1 MAYTMRRLLLL
12 IITQVLFLNLNAQ
25 TIIQMVADQG
35 VYKVPCEVNGL
46 KVKMVFDT
54 GAAAVSISENLAEM
68 MLENG
73 YLSIDDFGN
82 KAKALTADGRIVDN
96 TLINLKEVKIGD
108 VKLSNITAVVIGG
121 LRAPLLFGQ
130 SAIQKLG
137 EVTIKGDKLYIKGTA
152 VTESTS
158 GLYERWDEKNYQ
170 YSNYTYG
177 FAWHLP
183 KDYKWERQQ
192 GLEQHTQ
199 FRAQSTPF
207 TAFVNVQVANNPKD
221 LWTVYEQYTAMIEQA
236 DVAMEKKTGLLAYER
251 EFEKCILLG
260 QHAIKTTFK
269 EYFKDARLKEPVET
283 YSEEYIVVANGY
295 IFTIA
300 IKTPK
305 ALYDSIDSSVAIAD
319 VFKGFSFTIKH

>member
-1 MAYTMRRLLLL
+1 MRKLVYIVFAFLL
-12 IITQVLFLNLNAQ
+12 TQTVHAQ
-25 TIIQMVADQG
+25 TVIQMVADNG

-96 TLINLKEVKIGD
+96 TLVNLTSVKIGD
-108 VKLSNITAVVIGG
+108 IGLSNVTAVVIGG

-137 EVTIKGDKLYIKGTA
+137 EVTINGDKLYIKGTSTA
-152 VTESTS
+152 ESSS
-158 GLYERWDEKNYQ
+158 GLYERWDAKNYQ

-177 FAWHLP
+177 FAWYLP
-183 KDYKWERQQ
+183 KDYEWERQQ
-192 GLEQHTQ
+192 GMEQHTP

-207 TAFVNVQVANNPKD
+207 TVFVNAQVADNPKD
-221 LWTVYEQYTAMIEQA
+221 LWSVYEQYTAMIEQA

-251 EFEKCILLG
+251 EFEKCTLLG
-260 QHAIKTTFK
+260 QHAIKTCFK
-269 EYFKDARLKEPVET
+269 EYFKDSRMKEPVES
-283 YSEEYIVVANGY
+283 YAEEYIVIANGY

-305 ALYDSIDSSVAIAD
+305 ALYDAVDCTEAIAD

>member
-1 MAYTMRRLLLL
+1 MRKLVYIVFAFLL
-12 IITQVLFLNLNAQ
+12 TQTVHAQ
-25 TIIQMVADQG
+25 TVIQMVADNG

-96 TLINLKEVKIGD
+96 TLVNLTSVKIGD
-108 VKLSNITAVVIGG
+108 IGLSNVTAVVIGG

-137 EVTIKGDKLYIKGTA
+137 EVTINGDKLYIKGTSTA
-152 VTESTS
+152 ESSS
-158 GLYERWDEKNYQ
+158 GLYERWDAKNYQ

-177 FAWHLP
+177 FAWYLP
-183 KDYKWERQQ
+183 KDYEWERQQ
-192 GLEQHTQ
+192 GMEQHTP

-207 TAFVNVQVANNPKD
+207 TAFVNAQVANNPKD
-221 LWTVYEQYTAMIEQA
+221 LWSVYEQYTAMIEQA

-251 EFEKCILLG
+251 EFEKCTILG
-260 QHAIKTTFK
+260 QHAIKTSFK
-269 EYFKDARLKEPVET
+269 EYFKDSRMKEPVET
-283 YSEEYIVVANGY
+283 YAEEYIVVANGY

-300 IKTPK
+300 VKTPK
-305 ALYDSIDSSVAIAD
+305 ALYDAVDCSEAIAD
-319 VFKGFSFTIKH
+319 IFKGFSFTIKH

>member
-1 MAYTMRRLLLL
+1 MRKIAYIIFAFLL
-12 IITQVLFLNLNAQ
+12 TQAAYSQ
-25 TIIQMVADQG
+25 TVIQMVADQG

-96 TLINLKEVKIGD
+96 TLVNLKSVKIGD
-108 VKLSNITAVVIGG
+108 IGLSNVIAIVIGG

-137 EVTIKGDKLYIKGTA
+137 EVTIKGDKLYIKGA
-152 VTESTS
+152 SSSGSAS
-158 GLYERWDEKNYQ
+158 GLYERWDAKNYQ

-177 FAWHLP
+177 FAWYLP
-183 KDYKWERQQ
+183 KDYEWERQQ
-192 GLEQHTQ
+192 GMEQHTP

-207 TAFVNVQVANNPKD
+207 TVFVNAQVADNPKD
-221 LWTVYEQYTAMIEQA
+221 LWSVYEQYTAMIEQA
-236 DVAMEKKTGLLAYER
+236 DVAMEKKTGLLAYECR
-251 EFEKCILLG
+251 
-260 QHAIKTTFK
+260 
-269 EYFKDARLKEPVET
+269 
-283 YSEEYIVVANGY
+283 
-295 IFTIA
+295 
-300 IKTPK
+300 
-305 ALYDSIDSSVAIAD
+305 
-319 VFKGFSFTIKH
+319 